1 MSSANVARTKFRRE
15 QEALAP
21 GDREAAPKGPYCPL
35 NGHEFSHEC
44 RECSEFW
51 GTSAGVMVWQYWQD
65 WAYVVGEL

>member
-1 MSSANVARTKFRRE
+1 VSAANVARAKFRRE

-21 GDREAAPKGPYCPL
+21 GREPGAKGPYCPL
-35 NGHEFSHEC
+35 NGHEFTHQC

-65 WAYVVGEL
+65 WAYVVGER